1 MVFGRKK
8 SGDDELRANHR
19 EYFRNCLI
27 QIGDLESRTTQES
40 WRRLIGQ
47 FDSAWTSEAVAEEIT
62 QKVALARKFADDLE
76 PKLTATTIDAAGQAL
91 ELLQEIID
99 NAERQIQGVLAGLVF
114 KQAQKSTGL

>member
-8 SGDDELRANHR
+8 LGDDELRANHR

-40 WRRLIGQ
+40 WLRMKGQ
-47 FDSAWTSEAVAEEIT
+47 FGSVVASEAVAEEIT

-76 PKLTATTIDAAGQAL
+76 PKLAATTIDAAGQAL

-99 NAERQIQGVLAGLVF
+99 NAERQIQGLLAGLVF
-114 KQAQKSTGL
+114 KQIQKSTGL